1 MRFTRL
7 VLLVSAALALAGG
20 TMLVA
25 HAGNGTTAAATIHAC
40 ARVPQGELRAI
51 GANKACKKNERAL
64 DWNVQGPKGDP
75 GEAGATGPAGPAGPA
90 GQAGPVGPSGP
101 PGPQGSPG
109 SAGTQGPPGPAG
121 PAGPQGGNGP
131 AGATGPAGPARSA
144 RRNRPAGPG
153 RTAGPAGPQG
163 PAGAGLTSLEGLNG
177 IACHAG
183 GEAGTVTLSYDAS
196 AHAVLTC
203 VAGGGGGGGGGT
215 PGLKINEFS
224 TGVTGAATNE
234 FVELVNS
241 GSSAA
246 DIGGFK
252 VVYRSAAGSSD
263 TTIATIPA
271 GTTLAAGAFYLLG
284 GSGYAG
290 TATADQSFGT
300 AIAATGG
307 SLGVRDGSGALL
319 DAVGYGTAANGLG
332 EGPPATAPPTSAS
345 PGSSAIRLP
354 DGHDTDNNAA
364 DFSVSTRPTPK
375 AANAAG

>member
-40 ARVPQGELRAI
+40 ARVPQGELRTI

-64 DWNVQGPKGDP
+64 DWNVQGQKGDP
-75 GEAGATGPAGPAGPA
+75 GAAGAIGPAGPAGHD
-90 GQAGPVGPSGP
+90 GSVGPAGP

-121 PAGPQGGNGP
+121 PAGTQGGNGP
-131 AGATGPAGPARSA
+131 AGATGPQGPPGAPGA
-144 RRNRPAGPG
+144 IGPQGPAGPQ
-153 RTAGPAGPQG
+153 GPQG

-177 IACHAG
+177 MACHAG

-203 VAGGGGGGGGGT
+203 VPGGGGGGGGGT
-215 PGLKINEFS
+215 PGIKVNEFS

-252 VVYRSAAGSSD
+252 VV
-263 TTIATIPA
+263 
-271 GTTLAAGAFYLLG
+271 
-284 GSGYAG
+284 
-290 TATADQSFGT
+290 
-300 AIAATGG
+300 
-307 SLGVRDGSGALL
+307 
-319 DAVGYGTAANGLG
+319 
-332 EGPPATAPPTSAS
+332 
-345 PGSSAIRLP
+345 
-354 DGHDTDNNAA
+354 
-364 DFSVSTRPTPK
+364 
-375 AANAAG
+375 